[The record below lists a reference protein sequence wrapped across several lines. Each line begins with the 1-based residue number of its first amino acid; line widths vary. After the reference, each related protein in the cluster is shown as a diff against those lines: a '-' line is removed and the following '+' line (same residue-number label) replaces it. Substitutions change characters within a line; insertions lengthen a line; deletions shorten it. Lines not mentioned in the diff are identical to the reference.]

1 MSTSACVSPMSGLTR
16 SVASASGT
24 DALAMSGGLP
34 FAGFERAGLASDLL
48 GAVGI
53 VEILVPTQFTPVGL
67 LVALLPIPDLQQV
80 LGRQLSDYVLSRS
93 GLGAH
98 RQATYGVAIPDCS
111 SAIADVLAIQPTLT
125 LTAPSAATPMETAS
139 SSAAME
145 TPTTAETSTAAT
157 AEASAAAETA
167 TAEGSATAKSA
178 DTASTNAVRVPNG
191 RGDATTG
198 GVPRMVSRA
207 EVPRVADTAVTV
219 TAVTISIAQVRSL
232 I

>member
-1 MSTSACVSPMSGLTR
+1 
-16 SVASASGT
+16 
-24 DALAMSGGLP
+24 
-34 FAGFERAGLASDLL
+34 
-48 GAVGI
+48 
-53 VEILVPTQFTPVGL
+53 
-67 LVALLPIPDLQQV
+67 
-80 LGRQLSDYVLSRS
+80 
-93 GLGAH
+93 
-98 RQATYGVAIPDCS
+98 
-111 SAIADVLAIQPTLT
+111 
-125 LTAPSAATPMETAS
+125 METAS

-157 AEASAAAETA
+157 AEASAAAAETA

-219 TAVTISIAQVRSL
+219 TAVTISIAKVRSL
-232 I
+232 IRTPW